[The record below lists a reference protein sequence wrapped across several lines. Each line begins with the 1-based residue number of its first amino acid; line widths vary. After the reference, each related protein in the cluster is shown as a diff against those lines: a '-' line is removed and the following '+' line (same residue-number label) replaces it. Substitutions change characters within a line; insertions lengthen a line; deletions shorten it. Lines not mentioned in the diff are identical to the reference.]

1 MIQNPSDGEFLVVWD
16 DDIVQSALEVF
27 SLKDESP
34 VCPSSTSDSIRPGAY
49 KPKKRYD
56 PGDISDWT
64 PGPAYVSENDP
75 APRKSF
81 EETDSVTL
89 RERRTS
95 ARGEAAKESVQ
106 EMVSKPWQN
115 YFDDIEG
122 PNVPVTLLEGNVKN
136 IKGPSSSPVSA
147 VKGSKDYMNEH
158 KPGAALQPVVTP
170 APKTV
175 GAYLQTSTRH
185 LIPDKP
191 SDAEIYAPGS
201 AGNFQ
206 EKRQTAK
213 VLFTFKARSIREMTV
228 YKGEQV
234 ICLKE
239 VSEKWIECESKG
251 RTGIV
256 PKSYLEYTDNA
267 FRVIQYG
274 KATAKYDFKKKSN
287 RQLSFNQDDE
297 LTLIK
302 RVDKNWYEARVNN
315 TTKGLVPVNYLN
327 VSIEPITTH
336 DNSNLETESL
346 SPAPSVSSRPTSMT
360 SHNSNEDVQARL
372 SQNDEVFRKVSTSAR
387 EDLDAAV
394 DELSNLSI
402 KVNEELDET
411 IKEQIDLNDERPP
424 WVPQQSER
432 FQAIYSF
439 KPQHDDELELG
450 EGDVVYVFEK
460 CLDGWYIGA
469 HGSTG
474 AIGTFPGNYTI
485 AV

>member
-201 AGNFQ
+201 AGNFQHRGNVTPCLAIDGRFLEPVIQKALEMQNGPTRQ

-411 IKEQIDLNDERPP
+411 IKEQIDLNNKWTRLT
-424 WVPQQSER
+424 S
-432 FQAIYSF
+432 
-439 KPQHDDELELG
+439 
-450 EGDVVYVFEK
+450 
-460 CLDGWYIGA
+460 
-469 HGSTG
+469 GSKG
-474 AIGTFPGNYTI
+474 
-485 AV
+485 